1 MYGSWV
7 LVMGETIYAKDG
19 EKFTEKLCPT
29 KGPWFEKL
37 MRGLKLRMGLI
48 KKQDFGVIIKMI
60 NAILRGLDTDWKGGR
75 INLEKRYILQ
85 GYCCGNC
92 FIRKGS
98 FSCLSGGNIRLL
110 EEMNI

>member
-60 NAILRGLDTDWKGGR
+60 NAILRGLDTDWKGEGSIWR
-75 INLEKRYILQ
+75 RDISCKDTAVVIVLFGKEVFLAFLEGILD
-85 GYCCGNC
+85 YW
-92 FIRKGS
+92 R
-98 FSCLSGGNIRLL
+98 R
-110 EEMNI
+110 